1 MAVRQEY
8 EQYEQL
14 IEIAL
19 RELGSAVKVMVR
31 PTFPATE
38 YPRPRIFRFSD
49 NLLWPYVDV
58 AKGEINWNK
67 FHRPDEYYFYS
78 IGGEFVDRRSVI
90 KIINECGCQPAK
102 ILRALRRIRA
112 ATAWCYAR
120 AEGRK
125 RQAEEILRQQ
135 ASAVEALE
143 AEAAM
148 QALS

>member
-1 MAVRQEY
+1 MYIMKTWESLL
-8 EQYEQL
+8 ET
-14 IEIAL
+14 AL

-31 PTFPATE
+31 PTFPATSE
-38 YPRPRIFRFSD
+38 PRPRIFRFTD
-49 NLLWPYVDV
+49 GLLWPYV
-58 AKGEINWNK
+58 AKGEVSWNK
-67 FHRPDEYYFYS
+67 FHRPDECYVYS
-78 IGGEFVDRRSVI
+78 IEGEFSAV
-90 KIINECGCQPAK
+90 KIINECGGQPRK
-102 ILRALRRIRA
+102 VLRALRRIQA

-143 AEAAM
+143 AEAVM

>member
-1 MAVRQEY
+1 MKTWESLL
-8 EQYEQL
+8 ET
-14 IEIAL
+14 AL

-31 PTFPATE
+31 PTFPATSE
-38 YPRPRIFRFSD
+38 PRPRIFRFTD
-49 NLLWPYVDV
+49 GLLWPYV
-58 AKGEINWNK
+58 AKGEVSWNK
-67 FHRPDEYYFYS
+67 FHRPDEDFFFS
-78 IGGEFVDRRSVI
+78 FGGEFVDRRSVI
-90 KIINECGCQPAK
+90 KIMNECGCQPAK
-102 ILRALRRIRA
+102 ILRALRRIQA

-143 AEAAM
+143 SEAAM

>member
-1 MAVRQEY
+1 MKTWES
-8 EQYEQL
+8 L
-14 IEIAL
+14 IETAL

-31 PTFPATE
+31 PTFPATSE
-38 YPRPRIFRFSD
+38 PRPRIFSFSD
-49 NLLWPYVDV
+49 GLLWPYV
-58 AKGEINWNK
+58 AKGKVSWNK

-78 IGGEFVDRRSVI
+78 IGGEFCDRRSVI
-90 KIINECGCQPAK
+90 KIINECGGQPRK
-102 ILRALRRIRA
+102 VLRALRRIRA

-143 AEAAM
+143 AEAVM